1 MLRGVISLFW
11 FAVQKGE
18 AKTKE
23 GASNGLGKAKA
34 IYVRLSLLISERL
47 IEFVC
52 RFLDLGE
59 RVRSILFFTSFFPD
73 LFQGMIHKSFP
84 RCPYLERMNQPP
96 HRPSLGSVGMGEKA
110 TRLSIPQTFFPSL
123 ATKRFVLSDFAE
135 YPTIRGLMEMPIL
148 TIEGASH

>member
-1 MLRGVISLFW
+1 MKNVKRSYKLILVCSP
-11 FAVQKGE
+11 KGE

-52 RFLDLGE
+52 RFSTWAGGQIDT
-59 RVRSILFFTSFFPD
+59 FASFFPD

-84 RCPYLERMNQPP
+84 D
-96 HRPSLGSVGMGEKA
+96 A
-110 TRLSIPQTFFPSL
+110 
-123 ATKRFVLSDFAE
+123 
-135 YPTIRGLMEMPIL
+135 L
-148 TIEGASH
+148 TSSG